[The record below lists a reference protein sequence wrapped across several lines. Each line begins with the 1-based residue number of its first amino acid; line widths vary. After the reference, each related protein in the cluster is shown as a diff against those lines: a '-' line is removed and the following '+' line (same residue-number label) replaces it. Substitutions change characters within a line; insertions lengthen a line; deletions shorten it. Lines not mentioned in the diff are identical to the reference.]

1 VTDIARFIPDK
12 FNKLF
17 FCNTIQHNT
26 IQYNAIQYSTIR
38 YNIIQLKL
46 VNKNKRSRKSCYWQ
60 SEIFAKYRVSTPG
73 CSNHLFSVSF
83 LLHARFLSIF
93 YQGNKKKIK
102 RIERCIR
109 QIRV

>member
-1 VTDIARFIPDK
+1 MRAINLIGKELSCRESRYRIVTDIARFIPDK

-73 CSNHLFSVSF
+73 CSNHLFSVE
-83 LLHARFLSIF
+83 
-93 YQGNKKKIK
+93 IK
-102 RIERCIR
+102 